1 MENRRNLEIVL
12 RQVERGEV
20 GEVADGG
27 GEALQLVLLQV
38 QHLEGKHIVNMYQD
52 YRSLKFS
59 CSEDRHISN
68 TLNLQNK
75 HTFATKAKKV
85 KLNLQLLNSFCVKLG
100 EEKPALFF
108 VKMSDKLWN
117 GTADRILQNKMKWH
131 IGISFGGVEAGS
143 CDPARSQ
150 GQGGDMRNACMDPT
164 AIYHGIA
171 SSLLLGGIPR
181 RCQEDV
187 CLPGCNPV
195 G

>member
-38 QHLEGKHIVNMYQD
+38 QHLEGKHIVNMYQH
-52 YRSLKFS
+52 YRALKFS

-68 TLNLQNK
+68 TFNLQNK

-100 EEKPALFF
+100 QEKPALFF
-108 VKMSDKLWN
+108 VKLSDKLWN
-117 GTADRILQNKMKWH
+117 VTADRILQNKMKWH
-131 IGISFGGVEAGS
+131 IGISFGGVEVGLS
-143 CDPARSQ
+143 DPARSQ

-171 SSLLLGGIPR
+171 PSLLLGGIPR
-181 RCQEDV
+181 RC
-187 CLPGCNPV
+187 
-195 G
+195 